1 MKSLLAFLMICAS
14 AFAQTAPGL
23 AVAFSANGKTDTTTS
38 PRAALYVRQGESTT
52 PFLDPGPFR
61 ATWIGFINVE
71 LRSDYTFSAEHTGSV
86 KLTING
92 GVQEGKPTR
101 LQKGGNSIIVEYESP
116 ATGDAQLR
124 LFWKPR
130 KGLKQPV
137 PANVFTHLEI
147 AEENSGKTLR
157 LGRELFIGHRCAHCH
172 SGAQELDAPHFA
184 GIGSRLNQAWMAEW
198 IANPQRMPKLVS
210 PEEATDIAA
219 YLATLTDKESPPA
232 ATTGEGKAIYEE
244 LHCSACHTELPKG
257 GAKFASGRLA
267 EYLLNPSVHFPA
279 SRMPRFKLSRE
290 DASALA
296 TFLADGKAA
305 PPQSG
310 DPTRG
315 GEIIQTRG
323 CLNCH
328 ASSLE
333 NKFQNVAIADFNKGC
348 MTDAKFAFSAN
359 ERAALRAFLQTDRK
373 IRFAAA
379 ESAEHLS
386 RSLNCRA
393 CHDKIE
399 GLPKFDLLGEKLR
412 PEWSHV
418 FIEGKIDYKPRP
430 WLDAQMPAF
439 PKWAKFLAE
448 GMAAQHGIAPATTNQ
463 NETALAEEGR
473 KLISAH
479 GGFSCVTCH
488 PIGDRATSQ
497 VAEAAGINFWWSAER
512 LLPDYFDRWLANPL
526 AIDPTTKMPV
536 YFDEE
541 GRSPLPDILDGDGA
555 QQRQAI
561 WQYLR
566 QGKSMKPPE

>member
-1 MKSLLAFLMICAS
+1 MKFLLALLMICS
-14 AFAQTAPGL
+14 TTFAQTAPGL
-23 AVAFSANGKTDTTTS
+23 VVTFSAKGKTDATTS
-38 PRAALYVRQGESTT
+38 PRPALYVHKGESPT
-52 PFLDPGPFR
+52 PFFDPGPFK
-61 ATWIGFINVE
+61 ATWTGFLNVE

-92 GVQEGKPTR
+92 VVQEGKPTR
-101 LQKGGNSIIVEYESP
+101 LQKGTNSIVVEYESP
-116 ATGDAQLR
+116 ASGDAHLR

-130 KGLKQPV
+130 KGLKRPV
-137 PANVFTHLEI
+137 PANAFTHIETPD
-147 AEENSGKTLR
+147 EHRGKTLR
-157 LGRELFIGHRCAHCH
+157 LGRELFIDHRCANCH
-172 SGAQELDAPHFA
+172 EGLQDLDAPNFA
-184 GIGSRLNQAWMAEW
+184 GIGSRLNQSWMAEW
-198 IANPQRMPKLVS
+198 IANPQRMPNLVS
-210 PEEATDIAA
+210 PAQATDIAA
-219 YLATLTDKESPPA
+219 YLAALTDKESPPA
-232 ATTGEGKAIYEE
+232 RATGDGKAIYEK
-244 LHCSACHTELPKG
+244 LQCGACHTELPKG
-257 GAKFASGRLA
+257 GPKFAPGHLA
-267 EYLLNPSVHFPA
+267 EYLLNPSAHFPA
-279 SRMPRFKLSRE
+279 SRMPRFKLSLE

-296 TFLADGKAA
+296 TFLGDGNAA

-310 DPTRG
+310 DPNRG
-315 GEIIQTRG
+315 KEIIQSRG

-348 MTDAKFAFSAN
+348 MTDAKFTFN
-359 ERAALRAFLQTDRK
+359 ETELAALRAFLQTDRK

-412 PEWSHV
+412 PDWSHA

-439 PKWAKFLAE
+439 SKWSKILAE
-448 GMAAQHGIAPATTNQ
+448 GMAAQHGIGPTPTDQ
-463 NETALAEEGR
+463 TETALAEEGR
-473 KLISAH
+473 KLISAQ

-512 LLPDYFDRWLANPL
+512 LFPDYFDRWLANPL

-541 GRSPLPDILDGDGA
+541 GRSPLADVLDGDGA
-555 QQRQAI
+555 KQRDAI

-566 QGKSMKPPE
+566 QGKTMNPPD